1 MTTIINEPEVRPF
14 IISRIFD
21 APRELV
27 WKAWTERERLMQ
39 WFGPKGCTMPV
50 AKMDV
55 RVGGTCHSCLR
66 TPDGREM
73 WGKFIYREITAPERL
88 VYVQHFSDAAGGITR
103 HPLNPVWPLQML
115 TTITFAEQNR
125 KTLLTVRWTP
135 LEPTDEERQTFDGG
149 HEGMKHGWGG
159 SFDQLAD
166 YLVKV
171 ETKGES

>member
-1 MTTIINEPEVRPF
+1 MTTINEPAVRPF
-14 IISRIFD
+14 IISRAFD

-55 RVGGTCHSCLR
+55 RVGGSCHFCLH

-73 WGKFIYREITAPERL
+73 WGKFIYREIAAPERL

-103 HPLNPVWPLQML
+103 HPLKPGWPLQML
-115 TTITFAEQNR
+115 TTVTFAWQNG
-125 KTLLTVRWTP
+125 KTLLTMRWTP
-135 LEPTDEERQTFDGG
+135 LEGTDEELQTFDGE
-149 HEGMKHGWGG
+149 HEGMKQGWGG

-166 YLVKV
+166 YLAKI
-171 ETKGES
+171 KI